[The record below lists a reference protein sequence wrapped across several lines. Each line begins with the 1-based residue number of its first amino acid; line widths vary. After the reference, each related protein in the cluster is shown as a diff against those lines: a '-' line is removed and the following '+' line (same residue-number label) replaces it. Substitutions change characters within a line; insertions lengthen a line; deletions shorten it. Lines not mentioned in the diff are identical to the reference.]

1 MHDNGKVFNIPDI
14 KNAILTTAKGIN
26 DVKFYGD
33 RIYLATDFGIVVLN
47 DKKNEVSESYNYGK
61 NQSDRGLRQVL
72 VLLPMMVFII

>member
-47 DKKNEVSESYNYGK
+47 DKKMK
-61 NQSDRGLRQVL
+61 
-72 VLLPMMVFII
+72 